1 VERVVRLALDED
13 VGPGDLTTRLTV
25 PPDASA
31 EARIVAKQD
40 LVLSGLVPARLVF
53 DLVDAQVRFE
63 ASLVDGDRA
72 AVGQTIAS
80 LQGPAA
86 SILTAE
92 RVALNFLMHLSGVA
106 TLTSRFAAA
115 IGSCK
120 ARIVD
125 TRKTTPGLRALE
137 KEAVRHGGGVN
148 HRFALYDG
156 ILIKDNHI
164 AACGSITNAVA
175 RARSGAPH
183 TVKIEVE
190 VQTLEQLQ
198 EAVASGADI
207 ALLDNMDV
215 QTMTQA
221 VALADGRVVLEAS
234 GNVTLDTVGSI
245 AAAGVD
251 LISSG
256 SLTHSVSAADISL
269 KFL

>member
-1 VERVVRLALDED
+1 
-13 VGPGDLTTRLTV
+13 
-25 PPDASA
+25 
-31 EARIVAKQD
+31 
-40 LVLSGLVPARLVF
+40 
-53 DLVDAQVRFE
+53 
-63 ASLVDGDRA
+63 
-72 AVGQTIAS
+72 
-80 LQGPAA
+80 
-86 SILTAE
+86 
-92 RVALNFLMHLSGVA
+92 
-106 TLTSRFAAA
+106 
-115 IGSCK
+115 
-120 ARIVD
+120 VD